1 MARMHSTGRGKSG
14 STKPRNPDLS
24 MVDYDN
30 EEIKD
35 LILKLA
41 DEDMMPSV
49 IGEKLRDRYGI
60 PDVKAVTGKSINE
73 ILKEEDE
80 GIDLPEDLY
89 KLMEKALKINE
100 HLDENGKDM
109 EAKRSLRLTES
120 KIRRLVKYYRG
131 KKLPEDWKYSLDK
144 ARLHVK

>member
-35 LILKLA
+35 LVLKLA
-41 DEDMMPSV
+41 EEDMMPSE
-49 IGEKLRDRYGI
+49 IGETLRDRYGI
-60 PDVKAVTGKSINE
+60 PGVKDVTGKSIND
-73 ILKEEDE
+73 ILKEEDM
-80 GIDLPEDLY
+80 GFDIPEDLY
-89 KLMEKALKINE
+89 KLMDKALKINE
-100 HLDENGKDM
+100 HLEENGKDM
-109 EAKRSLRLTES
+109 EAKRSLRLTEA

>member
-73 ILKEEDE
+73 ILEEEDE

-89 KLMEKALKINE
+89 KLMEKALQINE
-100 HLDENGKDM
+100 HLEENGKDM